1 MPDQDKKLKS
11 TEKATDK
18 NPHGMSM
25 RDYSDLKRLQSL
37 LNVQSSNQQLP
48 AIHFESGQTSVTRA
62 RQNVKSNEQK
72 PRGQWRESTE
82 TFELE
87 NFSVTY
93 RNERNFSKH
102 PKCKLFQDIFTALVK
117 NRLTCR
123 SWVNQAPSIHFLRVL
138 ICLRLLIRDPCY
150 QEMLHSL
157 GGIEN
162 LAQYMETAANG
173 YLDYGEEQH
182 NVDKLVNMTYIFQKL
197 AAVKDQREWVIASGA
212 HKTLVNLL
220 SARDSNVLLGA
231 LLALTSLAESPECR
245 EKISELT
252 IVENLLVILH
262 EYDLLSKRL
271 TAELLRLLCAESQV
285 KEQIK
290 MYEGVPVLLSLLH
303 SDHIKLLWSIVWIL
317 VQVCEDPET
326 SVEIRIWGGI
336 KQLLHILQGER
347 NLVSDR
353 SSVGSLSSANAA
365 GRIQHLHLSDDLSPD
380 EMQENTFSL
389 QAACCAAI
397 TELVL
402 NETNAYQ
409 VVQANGIYTIAKL
422 ILPNKERNTEK
433 ANLLQCYAFRALRF
447 LFSMERNR
455 RIFKRLFPTD
465 LFEIFIDI
473 GHYVRDISAYEELV
487 SKLNLLKEDEL
498 KQIAESI
505 ESTNQNKA
513 PTKHIGNYAILEH
526 LGSGAFGSVYKVRK
540 HNGQNLAM
548 KEVNLHNPAF
558 GKDKKDRDSSVKNI
572 VSELTIVK
580 EQLYHPNVVRYYR
593 TFLENDRLYI
603 VMELIEGVPLGE
615 HFHSLKEKQ
624 QQFTEERIWHIF
636 IQLCLALRYL
646 HKEKRI
652 VHRDLTPNNVMLG
665 DKDKVTITDFG
676 LAKQKQENSK
686 LASVVGTIL
695 YSCPEVV
702 KSEPYGEKA
711 DVWAAGCIL
720 YQMATL
726 NPPFYSTNMLS
737 LATKIV
743 GAVYEPVPEGLYSEK
758 VSFTIKRC
766 LTPDAEARPD
776 IVEVSSL
783 LSDVM
788 MKYLDVLSTSH
799 LMLEKKLD
807 RERRR
812 TQRYFMEANR
822 NAVTYHHQLSILSQK
837 NYEKLSLHSSSNGA
851 ASYKSEFS
859 ENTDLPAESCQ
870 SACGKDEERTDEEIL
885 VEDHSTLENSE
896 KDMFSEL
903 DDELDVLDNSSSSSS
918 SNLKESTIGTVKRSC
933 SASERQPQIRGYIEG
948 LGSRLRPALAGIA
961 VSQRKVRQISDPVQQ
976 ILIQL
981 HKIIFITQLPPAL
994 QCNLKRRIIERFK
1007 KSLFSQQSNP
1017 CNLKSEMKKLLQG
1030 SPELIEP
1037 NFFTAD
1043 WHVVLLSSGGNMLLP
1058 DDRKGIVGATDIAE
1072 GMTYEQLQTL
1082 IEEVLEE
1089 SGYYNF
1095 SSNRYLYYPRGTKNC
1110 PAKEENL

>member
-11 TEKATDK
+11 IEKATDK
-18 NPHGMSM
+18 KPHGISV

-37 LNVQSSNQQLP
+37 LNVLSSKQQLP
-48 AIHFESGQTSVTRA
+48 AVGFQNGQSSITRYL
-62 RQNVKSNEQK
+62 QNVKSNGQN
-72 PRGQWRESTE
+72 PHGQWQESTE
-82 TFELE
+82 VVELE

-93 RNERNFSKH
+93 KNERNFSKH
-102 PKCKLFQDIFTALVK
+102 PRHKLFQEIFTALVK
-117 NRLTCR
+117 NRFTCR
-123 SWVNQAPSIHFLRVL
+123 SWVDQAPSIHFLRVL

-150 QEMLHSL
+150 QEILHSL

-162 LAQYMETAANG
+162 LAQYMETVANS
-173 YLDYGEEQH
+173 YLDYGEQQH
-182 NVDKLVNMTYIFQKL
+182 DIDKLVNMTYILQKI

-231 LLALTSLAESPECR
+231 LLALISLAESPECR

-262 EYDLLSKRL
+262 EYDLLFKRL

-285 KEQIK
+285 KEQVK
-290 MYEGVPVLLSLLH
+290 MYEGIPVLLSLLH
-303 SDHIKLLWSIVWIL
+303 SDHIKLLWSVVWIL

-326 SVEIRIWGGI
+326 SAEIRVWGGI
-336 KQLLHILQGER
+336 KHLLHILQGER

-365 GRIQHLHLSDDLSPD
+365 GRIQHLHLSDDLSSD
-380 EMQENTFSL
+380 EIQENTFSL

-402 NETNAYQ
+402 NDTNAYQ

-422 ILPNKERNTEK
+422 ILPNKERNAEK

-455 RIFKRLFPTD
+455 HIFKRLFPTE

-505 ESTNQNKA
+505 ESINQNKA
-513 PTKHIGNYAILEH
+513 PARHIGNYAILEH

-540 HNGQNLAM
+540 HNGQNLLAM

-558 GKDKKDRDSSVKNI
+558 GKDKKARDSSVKNI
-572 VSELTIVK
+572 VSELTIIK

-593 TFLENDRLYI
+593 TFLENDKLYI
-603 VMELIEGVPLGE
+603 VMELIDGVPLGE

-624 QQFTEERIWHIF
+624 QWFTEERIWHIF

-665 DKDKVTITDFG
+665 DKDKVTVTDFG

-743 GAVYEPVPEGLYSEK
+743 GAVYEPVPDGLYSEK
-758 VSFTIKRC
+758 VSLTIKRC
-766 LTPDAEARPD
+766 LTPDAETRPD

-799 LMLEKKLD
+799 LMLEKKME

-822 NAVTYHHQLSILSQK
+822 NAVTCHRQLSTLPQK
-837 NYEKLSLHSSSNGA
+837 HYEKLTLLSSTNGTP
-851 ASYKSEFS
+851 SCKTEFS
-859 ENTDLPAESCQ
+859 ENIYIPAESFQ
-870 SACGKDEERTDEEIL
+870 SACGKNEDEERTYEEIL
-885 VEDHSTLENSE
+885 IENNSTLENSE
-896 KDMFSEL
+896 KGMFSEL
-903 DDELDVLDNSSSSSS
+903 DDELDILDNSSSSSPS
-918 SNLKESTIGTVKRSC
+918 HLKES
-933 SASERQPQIRGYIEG
+933 P
-948 LGSRLRPALAGIA
+948 
-961 VSQRKVRQISDPVQQ
+961 
-976 ILIQL
+976 
-981 HKIIFITQLPPAL
+981 F
-994 QCNLKRRIIERFK
+994 
-1007 KSLFSQQSNP
+1007 
-1017 CNLKSEMKKLLQG
+1017 
-1030 SPELIEP
+1030 
-1037 NFFTAD
+1037 
-1043 WHVVLLSSGGNMLLP
+1043 
-1058 DDRKGIVGATDIAE
+1058 
-1072 GMTYEQLQTL
+1072 
-1082 IEEVLEE
+1082 
-1089 SGYYNF
+1089 
-1095 SSNRYLYYPRGTKNC
+1095 
-1110 PAKEENL
+1110 

>member
-18 NPHGMSM
+18 KPHGMSV

-48 AIHFESGQTSVTRA
+48 AVHFESGQTSVTRA
-62 RQNVKSNEQK
+62 QQNIKSNEQT
-72 PRGQWRESTE
+72 PYGQCQESTE
-82 TFELE
+82 AFELE

-93 RNERNFSKH
+93 QNERNFSKH
-102 PKCKLFQDIFTALVK
+102 PKCKLFQEIFTALVK

-123 SWVNQAPSIHFLRVL
+123 EWVNQVPSIHFLRVL

-162 LAQYMETAANG
+162 LAQYMETVANG

-220 SARDSNVLLGA
+220 SARDSNVLFGA

-326 SVEIRIWGGI
+326 SIEIRIWGGI
-336 KQLLHILQGER
+336 KQLLHLLQGLKPSGYLKWER

-389 QAACCAAI
+389 QAACCAAV

-422 ILPNKERNTEK
+422 ILPNKGRNAEK

-455 RIFKRLFPTD
+455 HIFKRLFPTD
-465 LFEIFIDI
+465 LFENFIDI

-498 KQIAESI
+498 KRIAESI
-505 ESTNQNKA
+505 ESMNQNKA

-540 HNGQNLAM
+540 HNGQNLLAM

-572 VSELTIVK
+572 VSELAIIK

-624 QQFTEERIWHIF
+624 RQFTEERIWHIF

-665 DKDKVTITDFG
+665 DKDKVTI
-676 LAKQKQENSK
+676 S
-686 LASVVGTIL
+686 
-695 YSCPEVV
+695 
-702 KSEPYGEKA
+702 
-711 DVWAAGCIL
+711 
-720 YQMATL
+720 
-726 NPPFYSTNMLS
+726 
-737 LATKIV
+737 
-743 GAVYEPVPEGLYSEK
+743 
-758 VSFTIKRC
+758 
-766 LTPDAEARPD
+766 
-776 IVEVSSL
+776 
-783 LSDVM
+783 
-788 MKYLDVLSTSH
+788 
-799 LMLEKKLD
+799 
-807 RERRR
+807 
-812 TQRYFMEANR
+812 
-822 NAVTYHHQLSILSQK
+822 
-837 NYEKLSLHSSSNGA
+837 
-851 ASYKSEFS
+851 
-859 ENTDLPAESCQ
+859 
-870 SACGKDEERTDEEIL
+870 
-885 VEDHSTLENSE
+885 
-896 KDMFSEL
+896 
-903 DDELDVLDNSSSSSS
+903 
-918 SNLKESTIGTVKRSC
+918 
-933 SASERQPQIRGYIEG
+933 
-948 LGSRLRPALAGIA
+948 
-961 VSQRKVRQISDPVQQ
+961 
-976 ILIQL
+976 
-981 HKIIFITQLPPAL
+981 
-994 QCNLKRRIIERFK
+994 
-1007 KSLFSQQSNP
+1007 
-1017 CNLKSEMKKLLQG
+1017 
-1030 SPELIEP
+1030 
-1037 NFFTAD
+1037 
-1043 WHVVLLSSGGNMLLP
+1043 
-1058 DDRKGIVGATDIAE
+1058 
-1072 GMTYEQLQTL
+1072 
-1082 IEEVLEE
+1082 
-1089 SGYYNF
+1089 
-1095 SSNRYLYYPRGTKNC
+1095 
-1110 PAKEENL
+1110 

>member
-1 MPDQDKKLKS
+1 MPDQDKNLRS

-18 NPHGMSM
+18 KPHGIPM
-25 RDYSDLKRLQSL
+25 RGYSDLKRLQFL
-37 LNVQSSNQQLP
+37 LNVQSRNQQFP
-48 AIHFESGQTSVTRA
+48 AVYFQSVQTRVTRA
-62 RQNVKSNEQK
+62 WQNVQSSEQK
-72 PRGQWRESTE
+72 PNGQWQESTE
-82 TFELE
+82 ADELE
-87 NFSVTY
+87 KFSVTY
-93 RNERNFSKH
+93 KNERNFSKH
-102 PKCKLFQDIFTALVK
+102 PKHRLFQDIFMALVK

-123 SWVNQAPSIHFLRVL
+123 QWVTEAPSIHFLRVL

-162 LAQYMETAANG
+162 LSQYMEAVANG
-173 YLDYGEEQH
+173 YLNCGEEQH
-182 NVDKLVNMTYIFQKL
+182 NVDKLVNLTYIFQKL
-197 AAVKDQREWVIASGA
+197 AAVKNQREWVIASGA

-220 SARDSNVLLGA
+220 SARDNNVLLGA
-231 LLALTSLAESPECR
+231 LLALNSLAESPECR

-262 EYDLLSKRL
+262 EYDFLSKRL

-285 KEQIK
+285 KEQVK
-290 MYEGVPVLLSLLH
+290 MYGGVPILLSLLH
-303 SDHIKLLWSIVWIL
+303 SDHVKLLWSIVWIL

-326 SVEIRIWGGI
+326 SVEIRVWGGI
-336 KQLLHILQGER
+336 KQLLHILQGGR

-365 GRIQHLHLSDDLSPD
+365 GRIQYLHMSDDLSPD
-380 EMQENTFSL
+380 EMQENIFSL

-422 ILPNKERNTEK
+422 ILPNKERNAGK
-433 ANLLQCYAFRALRF
+433 NSLLQCYAFRALRF

-455 RIFKRLFPTD
+455 HTFKRLFPTE

-473 GHYVRDISAYEELV
+473 GHYVRDIGAYEGLV
-487 SKLNLLKEDEL
+487 SKLNLLKEDVL

-505 ESTNQNKA
+505 ESMNQNKA
-513 PTKHIGNYAILEH
+513 PTKYIGNYAILEH

-540 HNGQNLAM
+540 HNGQNLLAM

-558 GKDKKDRDSSVKNI
+558 GKDKEDRDSSVKNI
-572 VSELTIVK
+572 VSELTIIK

-624 QQFTEERIWHIF
+624 QQFTENRIWHIF

-676 LAKQKQENSK
+676 LAKQKQENCK

-743 GAVYEPVPEGLYSEK
+743 GAVYEPVPQGLYSEK
-758 VSFTIKRC
+758 VSLTIKSC

-799 LMLEKKLD
+799 VMLEKKVD

-822 NAVTYHHQLSILSQK
+822 NAVTRHHQLSILSQK
-837 NYEKLSLHSSSNGA
+837 SCKKLSLRSSSSGA
-851 ASYKSEFS
+851 ASCQSEFS
-859 ENTDLPAESCQ
+859 ENTDLPVDSYQ
-870 SACGKDEERTDEEIL
+870 SAHGKDEEGTYEEVM
-885 VEDHSTLENSE
+885 VEDHRTTE
-896 KDMFSEL
+896 
-903 DDELDVLDNSSSSSS
+903 
-918 SNLKESTIGTVKRSC
+918 
-933 SASERQPQIRGYIEG
+933 
-948 LGSRLRPALAGIA
+948 
-961 VSQRKVRQISDPVQQ
+961 
-976 ILIQL
+976 
-981 HKIIFITQLPPAL
+981 
-994 QCNLKRRIIERFK
+994 
-1007 KSLFSQQSNP
+1007 
-1017 CNLKSEMKKLLQG
+1017 
-1030 SPELIEP
+1030 
-1037 NFFTAD
+1037 
-1043 WHVVLLSSGGNMLLP
+1043 
-1058 DDRKGIVGATDIAE
+1058 
-1072 GMTYEQLQTL
+1072 
-1082 IEEVLEE
+1082 
-1089 SGYYNF
+1089 
-1095 SSNRYLYYPRGTKNC
+1095 
-1110 PAKEENL
+1110 